1 MGVNYGKK
9 RNRSEDLPAL
19 RETVLASI
27 GATNIKYE
35 KYDYQQIAD
44 EINKNL
50 DAAQK
55 RYNEKFNFPPNC

>member
-1 MGVNYGKK
+1 MGVNYGKR

-19 RETVLASI
+19 RETILASI
-27 GATNIKYE
+27 GVTNINFE
-35 KYDYQQIAD
+35 KYDYTQIAD

-55 RYNEKFNFPPNC
+55 RYNERFNFPPNC